1 MKMYQHKIAILT
13 IALLVCACEEKEK
26 SVTFETVTAEKTVAL
41 SNDSVPPTCSVTIR
55 LEQATQ
61 ESGRAGEIINSTVS
75 SHLFNRGDDG
85 LKDAAQAFADEYTAN
100 YIKNLKLLY
109 NQDKSDTT
117 KLVWYY
123 YHYIINSR
131 TQTGSKG
138 TLVYLTDI
146 NYREGGAHAISLQV
160 IMNFEEKTGRL
171 LTLSDIFVD
180 GYEPQL
186 KNLLLNA
193 LKEKTGL
200 STNQA
205 LHSQGY
211 LRSTDL
217 YVPEN
222 FILSDTAIT
231 FVYNPDEIAPYSVGS
246 IELTIG
252 MEALE
257 PLLNTSFEH

>member
-1 MKMYQHKIAILT
+1 MKMYQHEIHIIAA
-13 IALLVCACEEKEK
+13 ALLLCACGETEET
-26 SVTFETVTAEKTVAL
+26 VTFETVTAEKIAAL
-41 SNDSVPPTCSVTIR
+41 SSDSIPPTCSVTIR
-55 LEQATQ
+55 LEQATAK
-61 ESGRAGEIINSTVS
+61 SGRPGEIINSTVAS
-75 SHLFNRGDDG
+75 RLFNRGDDG

-146 NYREGGAHAISLQV
+146 NYREGGAHAVNQQI

-171 LTLSDIFVD
+171 LTLDDIFVD

-222 FILSDTAIT
+222 FILSDNAIT
-231 FVYNPDEIAPYSVGS
+231 FVYNPDEIAPYSLGS

-252 MEALE
+252 MPALE
-257 PLLNTSFEH
+257 TLLKSTFEH

>member
-1 MKMYQHKIAILT
+1 MKMYQHKIHIIAA
-13 IALLVCACEEKEK
+13 ALLLCACGEIEET
-26 SVTFETVTAEKTVAL
+26 VTFETVTAEKIAAL
-41 SNDSVPPTCSVTIR
+41 SSDSIPPTCSVTIR
-55 LEQATQ
+55 LEQATAK
-61 ESGRAGEIINSTVS
+61 SGRPGEIINSTVAS
-75 SHLFNRGDDG
+75 RLFN
-85 LKDAAQAFADEYTAN
+85 L
-100 YIKNLKLLY
+100 KNLKLLY

-146 NYREGGAHAISLQV
+146 NYREGGTHAVNQQI
-160 IMNFEEKTGRL
+160 IMNFEEKTGRQ
-171 LTLSDIFVD
+171 LSLRDVFVE
-180 GYEPQL
+180 GYESQL
-186 KNLLLNA
+186 KPLLLDA
-193 LKEKTGL
+193 LRAKTGL
-200 STNQA
+200 SNMQA
-205 LHSQGY
+205 LRSQGY
-211 LRSTDL
+211 LRSMDI

-257 PLLNTSFEH
+257 PLLKTSFEH

>member
-1 MKMYQHKIAILT
+1 MKMYQHKIHIIAA
-13 IALLVCACEEKEK
+13 ALLLCACGEIEET
-26 SVTFETVTAEKTVAL
+26 VTFETVTAEKIAAL
-41 SNDSVPPTCSVTIR
+41 SSDSIPPTCSVTIR
-55 LEQATQ
+55 LEQATAK
-61 ESGRAGEIINSTVS
+61 SGRPGEIINSTVAS
-75 SHLFNRGDDG
+75 RLFNRGDDG

-146 NYREGGAHAISLQV
+146 NYREGGAHAVNQQI
-160 IMNFEEKTGRL
+160 IMNFEEKTGRQ
-171 LTLSDIFVD
+171 LSLRDVFVE
-180 GYEPQL
+180 GYESQL
-186 KNLLLNA
+186 KPLLLDA
-193 LKEKTGL
+193 LRAKTGL
-200 STNQA
+200 SNMQA
-205 LHSQGY
+205 LRSQGY
-211 LRSTDL
+211 LRSMDI

-257 PLLNTSFEH
+257 PLLKTSFEH

>member
-1 MKMYQHKIAILT
+1 MKMYQHKIYIIAA
-13 IALLVCACEEKEK
+13 ALLLCACGEREETI
-26 SVTFETVTAEKTVAL
+26 TFETVTAEKIAAL
-41 SNDSVPPTCSVTIR
+41 SNDSIPPTCSVTIR
-55 LEQATQ
+55 LEQATAN
-61 ESGRAGEIINSTVS
+61 SGRPGEIVNSTVAS
-75 SHLFNRGDDG
+75 RLFNRGDDG
-85 LKDAAQAFADEYTAN
+85 LQEAAQAFADDYTAN

-131 TQTGSKG
+131 TQAGSKG

-146 NYREGGAHAISLQV
+146 NYREGGAHAVNQQI

-171 LTLSDIFVD
+171 LSLNDIFVD

-186 KNLLLNA
+186 KNLLLKA

-211 LRSTDL
+211 LRSTEI

-222 FILSDTAIT
+222 FILSDNTIT
-231 FVYNPDEIAPYSVGS
+231 FVYNPDEIAPYSLGS

-252 MEALE
+252 MPALE
-257 PLLNTSFEH
+257 ILFKSTFEH

>member
-85 LKDAAQAFADEYTAN
+85 MQEAAQAFADEYTQN
-100 YIKNLKLLY
+100 YIRNLKALY
-109 NQDKSDTT
+109 NAERADSSKR
-117 KLVWYY
+117 VWYN
-123 YHYIINSR
+123 YHYIITSR
-131 TQTGSKG
+131 TQAGSKG

-146 NYREGGAHAISLQV
+146 NYREGGTHAVSQQV

-171 LTLSDIFVD
+171 LSLADIFVD
-180 GYEPQL
+180 GYESQL
-186 KNLLLNA
+186 KALLLDA

-200 STNQA
+200 TTNQA
-205 LHSQGY
+205 LHNQGY
-211 LRSTDL
+211 LRSMEI

-231 FVYNPDEIAPYSVGS
+231 FVYNPDEIAPYSLGS

-252 MEALE
+252 MPALE
-257 PLLNTSFEH
+257 KLLKTSFEH